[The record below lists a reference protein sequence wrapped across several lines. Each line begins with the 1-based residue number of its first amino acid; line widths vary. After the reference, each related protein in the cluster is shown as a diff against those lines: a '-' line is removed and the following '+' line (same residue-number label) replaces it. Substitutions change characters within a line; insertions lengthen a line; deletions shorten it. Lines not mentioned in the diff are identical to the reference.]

1 MNHKKIIVAL
11 DSNNIN
17 QTLKLAKKLK
27 KEVYGFKIGYEY
39 FYNFG
44 IVGYKK
50 IRSITPNIFLDLK
63 LHDIPN
69 TVNKGIK
76 AINKLSPKFTT
87 LHISGGNEMM
97 KAAKIKNKKMKILG
111 VSVLTS
117 LTNSQ
122 IRKYYNEKKV
132 ELIVNKFV
140 KEALKCNLDGVVC
153 SPKEIKTVKKIAG
166 KKLLIVTPGI
176 RPQIKSNI
184 TDDQK
189 RTMSPKEAIVLG
201 ADFLVIG
208 RPITKSKN
216 PLKAVKIINDSIRL

>member
-1 MNHKKIIVAL
+1 MVSRICFIL
-11 DSNNIN
+11 LI
-17 QTLKLAKKLK
+17 LI
-27 KEVYGFKIGYEY
+27 EVR
-39 FYNFG
+39 
-44 IVGYKK
+44 V
-50 IRSITPNIFLDLK
+50 
-63 LHDIPN
+63 
-69 TVNKGIK
+69 
-76 AINKLSPKFTT
+76 
-87 LHISGGNEMM
+87 ISC
-97 KAAKIKNKKMKILG
+97 A
-111 VSVLTS
+111 
-117 LTNSQ
+117 
-122 IRKYYNEKKV
+122 KKV